1 MIQKRTL
8 QVLLLLQKLKAKY
21 LNHQQFMIIISIVIG
36 LATGLVA
43 VLLKNLTFL
52 FQSITERGGLAFYFI
67 FPLLGLCLTYLV
79 IKYFLKK
86 EVGQGIVTTLYAI
99 SRKKGII
106 DKFQR
111 FASLVTAPITVGF
124 GGSVGLE
131 SPTVVTG
138 AAIGSQLS
146 RWFKLNQATRNLL
159 IGCAAAGAMSSIFK
173 APIAGII
180 FAIEIF
186 SLDLTLAS
194 MIPLLTASVSAIL
207 TSYFFFGNELILQTV
222 LEEKFK
228 PSDVPFFILLG
239 AFAALFSI
247 YFTKIY
253 FSVIRHFKRIQQ
265 KRKRMLLG
273 GLGLAVLVFFFPP
286 LYGEGYDVIN
296 NLLQGNYNAAL
307 ANSLFEA
314 YAENIWIVIGI
325 LTFLVFVKIIATSLT
340 VSAGGVGGI
349 FAPVLFMGS
358 VMGHAFALLINML
371 PFIDKPISVTNF
383 TLVGMAGL
391 MAGVMSAPL
400 TAIFLI
406 AEITSGYEL
415 FIPLM
420 ITAGIAYFVTNQF
433 QPHSVYTMELA
444 ESGDLITHNKDQAVM
459 TLMDIEQVIETNFVP
474 IRYDMNL
481 GEIVKQGV
489 VQSNRNIFPVLDEE
503 ESFLGVILLDDI
515 RGIMFD
521 QEMYGGIFATDVMV
535 QAPEIID
542 LDNCNIQGIMDKF
555 QGSKAWNLPV
565 IRNGKYIG
573 FVSKSKLLTA
583 YRQKLIEVSI

>member
-1 MIQKRTL
+1 MIQR
-8 QVLLLLQKLKAKY
+8 LKIKY
-21 LNHQQFMIIISIVIG
+21 LNHQQFMVIISILIG

-43 VLLKNLTFL
+43 VALKNLTFL
-52 FQSITERGGLAFYFI
+52 FQSLTQKGSLAIYFI
-67 FPLLGLCLTYLV
+67 FPFLGLYLTYLV
-79 IKYFLKK
+79 IKYVLKK
-86 EVGQGIVTTLYAI
+86 EVGQGIAVTLRSI
-99 SRKKGII
+99 SREKGVL
-106 DKFQR
+106 DKFQGY
-111 FASLVTAPITVGF
+111 ASLITAPITAGF

-131 SPTVVTG
+131 APTVVTG
-138 AAIGSQLS
+138 AAIGSQMS
-146 RWFKLNQATRNLL
+146 RRFKLNQASRNLL

-207 TSYFFFGNELILQTV
+207 TSYFFFGNELILHTV
-222 LEEKFK
+222 LEEKFH

-239 AFAALFSI
+239 VFAAIFSI

-253 FSVIRHFKRIQQ
+253 FSIIRFFKRI
-265 KRKRMLLG
+265 KRKRHRMVAG
-273 GLGLAVLVFFFPP
+273 GIGLGVLVFLFPP
-286 LYGEGYDVIN
+286 LYGEGYDIIN
-296 NLLQGNYNAAL
+296 SLLQGNYEVAL
-307 ANSLFEA
+307 GNSLFA
-314 YAENIWIVIGI
+314 SYASNMWVVIGV
-325 LTFLVFVKIIATSLT
+325 LTFLVFFKIVATSLT

-358 VMGHAFALLINML
+358 VMGHAFALLINTL

-420 ITAGIAYFVTNQF
+420 ITAAIAYFVTNQF

-444 ESGDLITHNKDQAVM
+444 ESGDVLTHNKDQTVM
-459 TLMDIEQVIETNFVP
+459 TLMEIEQVIETNFVS
-474 IRYDMNL
+474 IELNMTL
-481 GEIVKQGV
+481 GEIVQNGV
-489 VQSNRNIFPVLDEE
+489 IKSSRNLFPVVDSENH
-503 ESFLGVILLDDI
+503 FLGIILLDDI
-515 RGIMFD
+515 RGIMF
-521 QEMYGGIFATDVMV
+521 EEALYNNITASDVMV

-542 LDNCNIQGIMDKF
+542 LSNCKIQEIMDKF

-565 IRNGKYIG
+565 VRDGKYVG

-583 YRQKLIEVSI
+583 YRQKLIEVSM

>member
-1 MIQKRTL
+1 MPNRRTERI
-8 QVLLLLQKLKAKY
+8 LLLIQRLKVRY
-21 LNHQQFMIIISIVIG
+21 LNHQQFMVIISVLIG
-36 LATGLVA
+36 LTTGLVA
-43 VLLKNLTFL
+43 VALKNLTFL
-52 FQSITERGGLAFYFI
+52 FQSLTKIGSLAIYFI
-67 FPLLGLCLTYLV
+67 FPFLGLFLTYLV
-79 IKYFLKK
+79 IKHVLKK
-86 EVGQGIVTTLYAI
+86 EVGQGIAVTLLSI
-99 SRKKGII
+99 SKEKGIL
-106 DKFQR
+106 DKFQT
-111 FASLVTAPITVGF
+111 FASLITAPITVGF

-131 SPTVVTG
+131 APTVVTG
-138 AAIGSQLS
+138 AAIGSQMS
-146 RWFKLNQATRNLL
+146 QRFKLNQASRNLL

-207 TSYFFFGNELILQTV
+207 TSYFFFGNELILHTV
-222 LEEKFK
+222 LEEKFS

-239 AFAALFSI
+239 IFAAIFSI

-253 FSVIRHFKRIQQ
+253 FSVIRFFKRI
-265 KRKRMLLG
+265 KKKKHRMIAG
-273 GLGLAVLVFFFPP
+273 GIGLGVLVFLFPP
-286 LYGEGYDVIN
+286 LYGEGYDIVN
-296 NLLQGNYNAAL
+296 SLLKGNYEVAL
-307 ANSLFEA
+307 ANSLFA
-314 YAENIWIVIGI
+314 GYATNMWMVIGV
-325 LTFLVFVKIIATSLT
+325 LTFLVFFKIVATSLT

-420 ITAGIAYFVTNQF
+420 ITAAIAYFVTNQF
-433 QPHSVYTMELA
+433 QQHSVYTMELA
-444 ESGDLITHNKDQAVM
+444 ESGGLLTHNKDQAVM
-459 TLMDIEQVIETNFVP
+459 TLLEIEQVIETNFVP
-474 IRYDMNL
+474 IELNMTL
-481 GEIVKQGV
+481 GEIVQKGV
-489 VQSNRNIFPVLDEE
+489 IKSSRNLFPVVDQDNH
-503 ESFLGVILLDDI
+503 FLGIILLDDI
-515 RGIMFD
+515 RGIMF
-521 QEMYGGIFATDVMV
+521 EHELYNNITASDVMV

-542 LDNCNIQGIMDKF
+542 LSNCKIQEIMDKF

-565 IRNGKYIG
+565 VRNGEYVG

>member
-1 MIQKRTL
+1 MPNKRTERILLMIQR
-8 QVLLLLQKLKAKY
+8 LKIKY
-21 LNHQQFMIIISIVIG
+21 LNHQQFMVIISILIG

-43 VLLKNLTFL
+43 VALKNLTFL
-52 FQSITERGGLAFYFI
+52 FQSLTQKGSLAIYFI
-67 FPLLGLCLTYLV
+67 FPFLGLYLTYLV
-79 IKYFLKK
+79 IKYVLKK
-86 EVGQGIVTTLYAI
+86 EVGQGIAVTLRSI
-99 SRKKGII
+99 SREKGVL
-106 DKFQR
+106 DKFQGY
-111 FASLVTAPITVGF
+111 ASLITAPITAGF

-131 SPTVVTG
+131 APTVVTG
-138 AAIGSQLS
+138 AAIGSQMS
-146 RWFKLNQATRNLL
+146 RRFKLNQASRNLL

-207 TSYFFFGNELILQTV
+207 TSYFFFGNELILHTV
-222 LEEKFK
+222 LEEKFH

-239 AFAALFSI
+239 VFAAIFSI

-253 FSVIRHFKRIQQ
+253 FSIIRFFKRI
-265 KRKRMLLG
+265 KRKRHRMVAG
-273 GLGLAVLVFFFPP
+273 GIGLGVLVFLFPP
-286 LYGEGYDVIN
+286 LYGEGYDIIN
-296 NLLQGNYNAAL
+296 SLLQGNYEVAL
-307 ANSLFEA
+307 GNSLFA
-314 YAENIWIVIGI
+314 SYASNMWVVIGV
-325 LTFLVFVKIIATSLT
+325 LTFLVFFKIVATSLT

-358 VMGHAFALLINML
+358 VMGHAFALLINTL

-420 ITAGIAYFVTNQF
+420 ITAAIAYFVTNQF

-444 ESGDLITHNKDQAVM
+444 ESGDVLTHNKDQTVM
-459 TLMDIEQVIETNFVP
+459 TLMEIEQVIETNFVS
-474 IRYDMNL
+474 IELNMTL
-481 GEIVKQGV
+481 GEIVQNGV
-489 VQSNRNIFPVLDEE
+489 IKSSRNLFPVVDSENH
-503 ESFLGVILLDDI
+503 FLGIILLDDI
-515 RGIMFD
+515 RGIMF
-521 QEMYGGIFATDVMV
+521 EEALYNNITASDVMV

-542 LDNCNIQGIMDKF
+542 LSNCKIQEIMDKF

-565 IRNGKYIG
+565 VRDGKYVG

-583 YRQKLIEVSI
+583 YRQKLIEVSM

>member
-1 MIQKRTL
+1 MPNKRTERILLMIQR
-8 QVLLLLQKLKAKY
+8 LKIKY
-21 LNHQQFMIIISIVIG
+21 LNHQQFMVIISILIG

-43 VLLKNLTFL
+43 VALKNLTFL
-52 FQSITERGGLAFYFI
+52 FQSLAQKGSLAIYFI
-67 FPLLGLCLTYLV
+67 FPFLGLYLTYLV
-79 IKYFLKK
+79 IKYVLKK
-86 EVGQGIVTTLYAI
+86 EVGQGIAVTLRSI
-99 SRKKGII
+99 SREKGVL
-106 DKFQR
+106 DKFQGY
-111 FASLVTAPITVGF
+111 ASLITAPITAGF

-131 SPTVVTG
+131 APTVVTG
-138 AAIGSQLS
+138 AAIGSQMS
-146 RWFKLNQATRNLL
+146 RRFKLNQASRNLL

-207 TSYFFFGNELILQTV
+207 TSYFFFGNELILHTV
-222 LEEKFK
+222 LEEKFH

-239 AFAALFSI
+239 VFAAIFSI

-253 FSVIRHFKRIQQ
+253 FSIIRFFKRI
-265 KRKRMLLG
+265 KRKRHRMVAG
-273 GLGLAVLVFFFPP
+273 GIGLGVLVFLFPP
-286 LYGEGYDVIN
+286 LYGEGYDIIN
-296 NLLQGNYNAAL
+296 SLLQGNYEVAL
-307 ANSLFEA
+307 GNSLFA
-314 YAENIWIVIGI
+314 SYASNMWVVIGV
-325 LTFLVFVKIIATSLT
+325 LTFLVFFKIVATSLT

-358 VMGHAFALLINML
+358 VMGHAFALLINTL

-420 ITAGIAYFVTNQF
+420 ITAAIAYFVTNQF

-444 ESGDLITHNKDQAVM
+444 ESGDLLTHNKDQTVM
-459 TLMDIEQVIETNFVP
+459 TLMEIEQVIETNFVS
-474 IRYDMNL
+474 IELNMTL
-481 GEIVKQGV
+481 GEIVQNGV
-489 VQSNRNIFPVLDEE
+489 IKSSRNLFPVVD
-503 ESFLGVILLDDI
+503 SKNQFLGIILLDDI
-515 RGIMFD
+515 RGIMF
-521 QEMYGGIFATDVMV
+521 EEALYTNITASDVMV

-542 LDNCNIQGIMDKF
+542 LSNCKIQEIMDKF

-565 IRNGKYIG
+565 VRDGKYVG

-583 YRQKLIEVSI
+583 YRQKLIEVSM

>member
-1 MIQKRTL
+1 MPNKQTER
-8 QVLLLLQKLKAKY
+8 LLLIIQRLKAKY
-21 LNHQQFMIIISIVIG
+21 LNHQQFMVIISVLIG

-43 VLLKNLTFL
+43 VVLKNLTFL
-52 FQSITERGGLAFYFI
+52 FQSLTLKGSLAIYFI
-67 FPLLGLCLTYLV
+67 FPFLGLYLTYLV
-79 IKYFLKK
+79 IKYVLKK
-86 EVGQGIVTTLYAI
+86 EVGQGIAVTLLSI
-99 SRKKGII
+99 SREKGIL
-106 DKFQR
+106 DKFQTY
-111 FASLVTAPITVGF
+111 ASLITAPITVGF

-131 SPTVVTG
+131 APTVVTG
-138 AAIGSQLS
+138 AAIGSQMS
-146 RWFKLNQATRNLL
+146 RRFKLNQASRNLL

-207 TSYFFFGNELILQTV
+207 TSYFFFGNELILHTI
-222 LEEKFK
+222 LEEKFH

-239 AFAALFSI
+239 VFAAVFSI

-253 FSVIRHFKRIQQ
+253 FSIIRFFKRI
-265 KRKRMLLG
+265 KRKRHRMIAG
-273 GLGLAVLVFFFPP
+273 GLGLGVLIFLFPP
-286 LYGEGYDVIN
+286 LYGEGYDIIN
-296 NLLQGNYNAAL
+296 SLLQGNYKVAL
-307 ANSLFEA
+307 SNSLFEN
-314 YAENIWIVIGI
+314 YASNSWIVIGV
-325 LTFLVFVKIIATSLT
+325 LTFLVFFKIVATSLT

-371 PFIDKPISVTNF
+371 PFIEKPISVTNF

-420 ITAGIAYFVTNQF
+420 ITAAIAYFVTNQF
-433 QPHSVYTMELA
+433 QPHSAYTMELA
-444 ESGDLITHNKDQAVM
+444 ESGDLLTHNKDQTVM
-459 TLMDIEQVIETNFVP
+459 TLMELEQVIETNFVA
-474 IRYDMNL
+474 IKLNMTL
-481 GEIVKQGV
+481 GEIIEEGV
-489 VQSNRNIFPVLDEE
+489 IKSGRNLFPVVDQDNN
-503 ESFLGVILLDDI
+503 FLGVILLDDI
-515 RGIMFD
+515 RGIMFE
-521 QEMYGGIFATDVMV
+521 QELYGNITASDVMV

-542 LDNCNIQGIMDKF
+542 LSNCKIQEIMDKF

-565 IRNGKYIG
+565 VRDGKYVG